1 MIDLWLDDM
10 RPAPIGWIWVRTVD
24 EAKERLL
31 AGAVERAS
39 LDHDLGACEAC
50 MRGRTP
56 EQWLEETGYTQ
67 MPQCEHFGTG
77 YNLVCWM
84 EETGNWPKQK
94 PTVHSRNPAG
104 RARMQQVI
112 DLRFKP

>member
-1 MIDLWLDDM
+1 MNLWLDDM
-10 RPAPIGWIWVRTVD
+10 RPAPIGWIWVKTVE
-24 EAKERLL
+24 EAQERLRT
-31 AGAVERAS
+31 GEVEQAS

-50 MRGRTP
+50 LRGRTP

-77 YNLVCWM
+77 YTLVSWM
-84 EETGNWPKQK
+84 EEHDIWPKTK
-94 PTVHSRNPAG
+94 PTVHSRNPVG

-112 DLRFKP
+112 NKRFP